1 MEHFEKHERFE
12 NDEELSDRELDSI
25 LPEWKSPIA
34 PQHLRAALF
43 PEAPASSWRR
53 LWSISIRVPFPVACC
68 LAIVLALVVW
78 RWGTPPPPRVVIQ
91 HDRVEVPVVKQEVV
105 TRTVYRD
112 RIVHAPP
119 AASKSSASE
128 LQPVVELRPRIIR
141 RQNDQN

>member
-1 MEHFEKHERFE
+1 MEHFEQHDRFE
-12 NDEELSDRELDSI
+12 NEELSDRELDSI
-25 LPEWKSPIA
+25 LPEWKSPVTPQRLCAAVFPQA
-34 PQHLRAALF
+34 PV
-43 PEAPASSWRR
+43 SWWRT
-53 LWSISIRVPFPVACC
+53 LWSTSIRVPFPVACG
-68 LAIVLALVVW
+68 LALVLAFVFW

-112 RIVHAPP
+112 RIVHVPP
-119 AASKSSASE
+119 AASRFNASE